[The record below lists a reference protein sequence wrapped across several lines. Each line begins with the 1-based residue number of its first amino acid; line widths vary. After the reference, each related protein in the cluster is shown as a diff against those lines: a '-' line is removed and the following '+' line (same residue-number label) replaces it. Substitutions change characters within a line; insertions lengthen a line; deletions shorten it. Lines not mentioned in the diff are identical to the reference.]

1 MARRVSQTTTV
12 ECICD
17 YCKARVADQVL
28 DARHPALPR
37 ADPEKFIPEGWRW
50 LCLTSDIDGAA
61 ITDGVLWSL
70 LCSHCFALVI
80 ELLDA
85 RRDGEA

>member
-1 MARRVSQTTTV
+1 
-12 ECICD
+12 
-17 YCKARVADQVL
+17 
-28 DARHPALPR
+28 
-37 ADPEKFIPEGWRW
+37 
-50 LCLTSDIDGAA
+50 LTSDIDGAA